1 MKNKSVIIFPKNY
14 WKGLALVLLAYS
26 TIQLLL
32 SRPDLEIPN
41 YPGLFRQLFRWFTI
55 ALVYATGGFVLKQ
68 TGISWLKS
76 IWHLVHLTLIA
87 YLALVTAFE
96 YLIAP
101 VSYGVRASV
110 APIVEFLI
118 SPILYLG
125 SGLVYAIYMQD
136 KTS

>member
-1 MKNKSVIIFPKNY
+1 M
-14 WKGLALVLLAYS
+14 LLAYS

-32 SRPDLEIPN
+32 SRPDLEIPG

-55 ALVYATGGFVLKQ
+55 ALVYATGGFVLKH

-76 IWHLVHLTLIA
+76 IWYLVHLTLIA

-136 KTS
+136 KSS